1 MGGLRFDSTVWTIIR
16 EAGQKDPRALE
27 QFALKYR
34 EPVVTFIRQ
43 QGFPEQDA
51 EDLAQEV
58 FVRIF
63 KNDVLQKADACRGRF
78 RNLLIAVTKNLLYE
92 ELRKRQA
99 AKRGG
104 GQAIVSL
111 DAARTDEESPEPV
124 NVAVGEEDPGF
135 QRLWMTHV
143 LSLAMDRLRREN
155 ENYYQALHAYVT
167 EGLDYNGV
175 AEKLNTSLQNVK
187 NYLRRGR
194 LKLLQFV
201 REEIA
206 SYSSSTEEYDAE
218 VSAMWTVLGG
228 APPQAQP

>member
-1 MGGLRFDSTVWTIIR
+1 MGGLRFDSTIWSMIR
-16 EAGQKDPRALE
+16 DAGQKDPRALE

-34 EPVVTFIRQ
+34 EPVVAFIRQ
-43 QGFPEQDA
+43 QGFPDQDA

-63 KNDVLQKADACRGRF
+63 KNDILQKADSCRGRF

-92 ELRKRQA
+92 EMRKRQA

-104 GQAIVSL
+104 GQSIVSL
-111 DAARTDEESPEPV
+111 DAAPPDDETHTPLKA
-124 NVAVGEEDPGF
+124 VAGEEDPGF
-135 QRLWMTHV
+135 QKLWMTHV
-143 LSLAMDRLRREN
+143 LSLAMERLRKEN
-155 ENYYQALHAYVT
+155 ENYYQALHAYVS

-175 AEKLNTSLQNVK
+175 AEKMNTSLQNVK

-206 SYSSSTEEYDAE
+206 WYSSSTEEYDAE

-228 APPQAQP
+228 QPPEA